1 MKRLAA
7 LLASFAALPALA
19 HGGHGA
25 AGEWHWH
32 ATDTTGFVVVALLAG
47 VAIWLSRGE

>member
-7 LLASFAALPALA
+7 LLACSAALPALA

-25 AGEWHWH
+25 ANAWHWH
-32 ATDTTGFVVVALLAG
+32 ATDTSGFLMVAVLAG
-47 VAIWLSRGE
+47 LAVWLSRGE